1 MDAVSADQAYDSFEG
16 LKDIQRVLAR
26 RLVDSGA
33 LNESILE
40 KYDFIFRFNS
50 LAPGTLLDFR
60 CCCHMSILSTFV
72 DVFTVVVYAL
82 NKGI

>member
-40 KYDFIFRFNS
+40 KYDFIFRFKFGTWHTARLS
-50 LAPGTLLDFR
+50 LLLSHVDFVNF
-60 CCCHMSILSTFV
+60 C
-72 DVFTVVVYAL
+72 
-82 NKGI
+82 